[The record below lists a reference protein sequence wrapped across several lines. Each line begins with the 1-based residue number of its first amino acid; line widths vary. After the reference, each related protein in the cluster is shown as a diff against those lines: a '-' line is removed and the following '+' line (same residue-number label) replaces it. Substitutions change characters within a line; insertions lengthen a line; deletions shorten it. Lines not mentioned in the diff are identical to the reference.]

1 MIVVSQNVLKYDI
14 ELPEGAFLRLNLA
27 WHYNLKS
34 AKKLLYEYEGYEI
47 FLDVPMGRKKPPNF
61 THEINDIMALVAN
74 FSNIEYVA
82 ISNIENSG
90 QVIYYQGLFSRV
102 KIVPKI
108 ETYIGI
114 RNARDIIQ
122 ALNYRDKVIMLDH
135 QDLHSD
141 LISMGREDEYLE
153 LVGILEKTCQEK
165 GALLLRTVGVVF
177 SEWKDV
183 K

>member
-1 MIVVSQNVLKYDI
+1 MIIASQNILNYGV
-14 ELPEGAFLRLNLA
+14 ELPAGAFLRLNLA